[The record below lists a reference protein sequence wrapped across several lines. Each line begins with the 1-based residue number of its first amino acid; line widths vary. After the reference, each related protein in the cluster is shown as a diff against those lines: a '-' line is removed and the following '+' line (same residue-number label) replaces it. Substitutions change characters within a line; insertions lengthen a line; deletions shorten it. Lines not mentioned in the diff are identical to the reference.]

1 MGSQGDCVSDDSSY
15 TSPVPVIG
23 LYIMGATLVYLSFI
37 LVDVYAGF
45 RNRKRWLPC
54 RFFSLNSITLT
65 LLSIVAKLP
74 ADLTSPMPRVQD
86 QLSKLTGTALICIS
100 MGFFMPSIGTYTE
113 SEYFSNM
120 VALTIFE
127 VTVVV
132 NICIQMHTGATFQ
145 TLISK
150 RLEFCKGSVSVYKW
164 SMMTIVVTQVITTV
178 VGGLAIIFRQ
188 LTLISHLI
196 LVDGAD
202 ILRDGVEDAETIIA
216 YNPIVQTD
224 FFEDCCDPPDDVRE
238 EAMKEFKELIDDE
251 GENGLDEWTL
261 KKGFNDMERG
271 IEKAKA
277 SDQLITIL
285 SKVSLSTQDE
295 SLVPQL
301 KAHYNSKRPGSLD
314 EVFEILDFVDKKMS
328 SSSFENKKK
337 SMLAKALWK
346 GGDFRILLAKIARYH
361 VPDSFLYPRSQ
372 LDRVTEA
379 IEGLK
384 KELRS
389 DYMP

>member
-1 MGSQGDCVSDDSSY
+1 MGSQGNCVLDDSSY
-15 TSPVPVIG
+15 SSSVPVIG
-23 LYIMGATLVYLSFI
+23 LYIMGATLVCLSFI

-74 ADLTSPMPRVQD
+74 VDLTSPMPRVQD

-113 SEYFSNM
+113 SEF
-120 VALTIFE
+120 
-127 VTVVV
+127 
-132 NICIQMHTGATFQ
+132 
-145 TLISK
+145 
-150 RLEFCKGSVSVYKW
+150 
-164 SMMTIVVTQVITTV
+164 
-178 VGGLAIIFRQ
+178 
-188 LTLISHLI
+188 
-196 LVDGAD
+196 DGPD

-216 YNPIVQTD
+216 YKPIVQTGSMFYLIFYAKTVGRYVFKLISSIPTVMCIPFEIWIED

-251 GENGLDEWTL
+251 EENGLDEWTL

-277 SDQLITIL
+277 SDQLIKIL
-285 SKVSLSTQDE
+285 SKVSLPTQDE

-337 SMLAKALWK
+337 SMLAKAMWK

-361 VPDSFLYPRSQ
+361 VPDSFLYPRS
-372 LDRVTEA
+372 
-379 IEGLK
+379 
-384 KELRS
+384 
-389 DYMP
+389 

>member
-1 MGSQGDCVSDDSSY
+1 MGSQGNCVLDDSSY
-15 TSPVPVIG
+15 SSSVPVIG
-23 LYIMGATLVYLSFI
+23 LYIMGATLVCLSFI

-74 ADLTSPMPRVQD
+74 VDLTSPMPRVQD

-113 SEYFSNM
+113 SECYILNF
-120 VALTIFE
+120 
-127 VTVVV
+127 
-132 NICIQMHTGATFQ
+132 
-145 TLISK
+145 K

-164 SMMTIVVTQVITTV
+164 LMMTIVVTQVITTV

-196 LVDGAD
+196 LVDGPD

-216 YNPIVQTD
+216 YKPIVQTGSI

-251 GENGLDEWTL
+251 EENGLDEWTL

-277 SDQLITIL
+277 SDQLIKIL
-285 SKVSLSTQDE
+285 SKVSLPTQDE

-337 SMLAKALWK
+337 SMLAKAMWK

-361 VPDSFLYPRSQ
+361 VPDSFLYPRS
-372 LDRVTEA
+372 
-379 IEGLK
+379 
-384 KELRS
+384 
-389 DYMP
+389 